1 MATNPSTAT
10 PASATGA
17 SLSKQLYVDRVDRIC
32 AVASA
37 RINDVLDLVY
47 PGAPQGN
54 LPPADRDVWV
64 VQRVAPIIRAEI
76 AAARAVPAPEGDE
89 ARVGAIW
96 DAKERA
102 LATVERDPAAFRL
115 FAQGTPDDPF
125 ATPAQLAAAYGLAI
139 CALGSPDVD

>member
-1 MATNPSTAT
+1 
-10 PASATGA
+10 
-17 SLSKQLYVDRVDRIC
+17 
-32 AVASA
+32 
-37 RINDVLDLVY
+37 
-47 PGAPQGN
+47 
-54 LPPADRDVWV
+54 VWV